1 MEEAKSRPFDR
12 EAREYTRS
20 LKDIPV
26 KIMCRVAFRA
36 GARLAAQRGAAWV
49 QKYGPNLS
57 HMNLSDLQIRELFLE
72 DISNFKSHEE

>member
-26 KIMCRVAFRA
+26 KIMCMVAFMA

-57 HMNLSDLQIRELFLE
+57 HMNLSDPQIRKLFLE
-72 DISNFKSHEE
+72 DISNPESHEE

>member
-36 GARLAAQRGAAWV
+36 EARLAAQRGAAWV

-57 HMNLSDLQIRELFLE
+57 YMNFSDPQIRELFLE
-72 DISNFKSHEE
+72 SISNFKSHEE

>member
-26 KIMCRVAFRA
+26 KIMCRVAFKA

-49 QKYGPNLS
+49 QKYGLNLS
-57 HMNLSDLQIRELFLE
+57 HMNLSDLQIRELFLGS
-72 DISNFKSHEE
+72 ISNPESHEE

>member
-1 MEEAKSRPFDR
+1 MEEDKSRPFER
-12 EAREYTRS
+12 EAYAYASS

-26 KIMCRVAFRA
+26 RVMCRLAFMA

-49 QKYGPNLS
+49 QQYGPNLS

-72 DISNFKSHEE
+72 SISNPEFREE

>member
-1 MEEAKSRPFDR
+1 MEEAKSRPFER

-26 KIMCRVAFRA
+26 KIMCKVAFRA
-36 GARLAAQRGAAWV
+36 GARLATQRGAAWV

-57 HMNLSDLQIRELFLE
+57 HMNLSDLQIRGALFGVY
-72 DISNFKSHEE
+72 I

>member
-20 LKDIPV
+20 LKTNSV
-26 KIMCRVAFRA
+26 RVMCRLAFMA

-57 HMNLSDLQIRELFLE
+57 HMNLSDSQIRGLFLGS
-72 DISNFKSHEE
+72 ISNPESHE

>member
-20 LKDIPV
+20 LKTNSV
-26 KIMCRVAFRA
+26 RVMCRLAFMA

-57 HMNLSDLQIRELFLE
+57 HMNLSDSQIRGLFLE
-72 DISNFKSHEE
+72 SISNPESHE

>member
-12 EAREYTRS
+12 EAREYTSS

-49 QKYGPNLS
+49 QQYGPNLS
-57 HMNLSDLQIRELFLE
+57 HMNLSDSQIRELFLE
-72 DISNFKSHEE
+72 SISNPESHEE